1 MNIQLSGLTPFSA
14 AKANDSS
21 IAANLT
27 GTDSFQSEL
36 TAAVT
41 ATLEKF
47 GVDPSKIS
55 ITIGP
60 STNTATPANTTPPSN
75 LTSAAPPPPLDNT
88 DSLRLREREQHW
100 YANDPADD
108 AYWAKQPEAVQ
119 QLREIDDPDQRQ
131 ALATQLA
138 SAGYSI
144 DYPIMVMGWDAG
156 KTMAMRHSYGYTW
169 VPSALQ
175 DPIELAP
182 GLPGFGTLQAYD
194 PNNAPAG
201 SITV

>member
-14 AKANDSS
+14 AKTNDSS
-21 IAANLT
+21 IPANQT
-27 GTDSFQSEL
+27 GADSFQSEL

-41 ATLEKF
+41 ATLQKF

-60 STNTATPANTTPPSN
+60 ANNTAAPPNVTPPSN
-75 LTSAAPPPPLDNT
+75 LTSAAPPPLDNT
-88 DSLRLREREQHW
+88 DSLRLRERQQHW
-100 YANDPADD
+100 YANDPVDD
-108 AYWAKQPEAVQ
+108 AYWAKQPEPVQ

-138 SAGYSI
+138 AAGYTI

-156 KTMAMRHSYGYTW
+156 KTMALRHSYGYTW

-182 GLPGFGTLQAYD
+182 GLPGFGTLQTYD
-194 PNNAPAG
+194 PNNGPAG
-201 SITV
+201 SIPV